1 MAWRASWISSR
12 CSVLSTAYS
21 RRSVTSRDSAKS
33 SSTVTRHRGRTAPTS
48 HPRSCTRRLP
58 KNAMRAEYD
67 FSKGKRGVYVKHFPP
82 GATVI
87 ALDEDIRLE
96 FPTRAAVNKALRS
109 LARGKQ
115 LRAHMDFATG
125 KRGAFLKRFPTGM

>member
-1 MAWRASWISSR
+1 
-12 CSVLSTAYS
+12 
-21 RRSVTSRDSAKS
+21 
-33 SSTVTRHRGRTAPTS
+33 
-48 HPRSCTRRLP
+48 
-58 KNAMRAEYD
+58 MRAEYD

-87 ALDEDIRLE
+87 ALDEDIRPE

-125 KRGAFLKRFPTGM
+125 KRGAFLKRFPTGMTLVALDEDVRKYFPSAAKANKALRSLAKTRGVAQRPRTPKRA